1 MLLTEKEAEL
11 LAILKRDSRKTVSA
25 LARELELS
33 RPTVQSMLERLD
45 AVAIEKYTVKLKSE
59 FADRFIRAFVFMV
72 RDPKYWSRIKSA
84 MLRIQEVKSIH
95 TLTGQYDV
103 IVELHVDA
111 GNFQRMEQI
120 LDEIVAI
127 EGVIRTNTAMV
138 LTSITREDD

>member
-72 RDPKYWSRIKSA
+72 RDPKHWSRIKSA
-84 MLRIQEVKSIH
+84 MLKIEEVKAIH

-103 IVELHVDA
+103 IVELHMDA
-111 GNFQRMEQI
+111 GNFQRMDRI
-120 LDEIVAI
+120 LDEIVSL

-138 LTSITREDD
+138 LTSVTREED

>member
-25 LARELELS
+25 LARELEMS

-45 AVAIEKYTVKLKSE
+45 AVAIEKYTVTLRPE
-59 FADRFIRAFVFMV
+59 FSSRFIRAFVSMT
-72 RDPKYWSRIKSA
+72 RDPKHWPKIKSA
-84 MLRIQEVKSIH
+84 MLEIKEVKAIH

-111 GNFQRMEQI
+111 GNFQRMERI
-120 LDEIVAI
+120 LDGIVSL

-138 LTSITREDD
+138 LTSVTRDDD